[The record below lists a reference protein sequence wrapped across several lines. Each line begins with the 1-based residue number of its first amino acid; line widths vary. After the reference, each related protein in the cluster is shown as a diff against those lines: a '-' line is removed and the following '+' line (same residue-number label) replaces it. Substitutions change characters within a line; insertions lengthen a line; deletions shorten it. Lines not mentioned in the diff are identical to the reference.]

1 MIITVATDFFIKDII
16 NGIDEL
22 IVREKIPIRAI
33 DVSSPVYQKF
43 LTSLHSYFK
52 KYNQE
57 VDMEARNMIIA
68 HDSVYSILT
77 IKYKDMPQVQE
88 SYLMNALS
96 DDTILCYSIGTKG
109 HVNLL
114 ESVSNDKS
122 AVITFKETDTMS
134 QLANFLA
141 KADVDYVE
149 PESIEEDKKSDV
161 DDFLEPI
168 SDDITDVVKNDII
181 DKVTQLTSD
190 DIQIGTLNTSMVF
203 IMSITAGGKDKLIV
217 NHNSIFGIMTKVSNS
232 VLLQA
237 FDCVK
242 PYEAIWNFKLLDQ
255 DKYTK
260 SYAALVDGLSGEQLC
275 EYVGETLVET
285 PDVLDEGFWIS
296 PDGDSLFFD
305 QIENEYVSANYQ
317 DNINKLQVCICAKEI
332 IKMIEGKEVILSKE
346 DFTMI
351 DMNIYND
358 GELGFNSNIDIFSE
372 ASLQEAI
379 SMVGR
384 ALFKLPR
391 TVYDAYRGIIGR
403 MRASIKEFRDS
414 YNDEDREMILNGEFV
429 PEFAAMIR
437 LLLGIAAGAATYFVG
452 GVFFASVVN
461 PVSAIL
467 VGLAVYI
474 MKKMDDKRRR
484 DNAFKVVMD
493 ELKILDEKIDDAR
506 ANGDNKQKYE
516 LMRIKSAL
524 VDRMN
529 RARYEMPV

>member
-1 MIITVATDFFIKDII
+1 MIITVATDFFIKDVI

-22 IVREKIPIRAI
+22 IARENISIRSV
-33 DVSSPVYQKF
+33 DVSSAVYQKF
-43 LTSLHSYFK
+43 ISSINSYFK

-57 VDMEARNMIIA
+57 VDIETRNVLIA
-68 HDSVYSILT
+68 NDSMYSVMT

-88 SYLMNALS
+88 TYLLNAF
-96 DDTILCYSIGTKG
+96 DTDTIMCYSIGTIG

-114 ESVSNDKS
+114 EVVTTKNN
-122 AVITFKETDTMS
+122 VVTFKETDTMS

-149 PESIEEDKKSDV
+149 PVADKVDSNK
-161 DDFLEPI
+161 DDFFEPM
-168 SDDITDVVKNDII
+168 DDDNTSAVKDELV
-181 DKVTQLTSD
+181 DKVMSEETD
-190 DIQIGTLNTSMVF
+190 NIKVGILNNAIIF
-203 IMSITAGGKDKLIV
+203 IMSTSAEGKDKLIV
-217 NHNSIFGIMTKVSNS
+217 NHNSIFGIMTRVSNEA
-232 VLLQA
+232 LLNA

-242 PYEAIWNFKLLDQ
+242 PYESVWNFKAIDQ
-255 DKYTK
+255 DKYTR
-260 SYAALVDGLSGEQLC
+260 SFASLVDGLSGEQLC

-296 PDGDSLFFD
+296 PEGDSLFFD

-317 DNINKLQVCICAKEI
+317 DNINKLQLCICAKEI
-332 IKMIEGKEVILSKE
+332 IKMIQGKECILDKNDMSI
-346 DFTMI
+346 I
-351 DMNIYND
+351 DMDVYND
-358 GELGFNSNIDIFSE
+358 GELGINANLDIFAE

-391 TVYDAYRGIIGR
+391 AMYDAYRGIIGR
-403 MRASIKEFRDS
+403 MRTSIKEFRDS

-452 GVFFASVVN
+452 GIFFASVVN

-493 ELKILDEKIDDAR
+493 ELKIIDEKIDDAKS
-506 ANGDNKQKYE
+506 NGDNKQKYE